1 MSCSGWVFAVFLC
14 VWTWPTASFKTVSIE
29 IDFYARSRVFKMSRL
44 TQIIIAVVALAIIGG
59 GIFLMTWD
67 IPAPSEKVTKTL
79 NNDRFP
85 S

>member
-1 MSCSGWVFAVFLC
+1 MS
-14 VWTWPTASFKTVSIE
+14 K
-29 IDFYARSRVFKMSRL
+29 L
-44 TQIIIAVVALAIIGG
+44 TQVLLALAAVVVVGG
-59 GIFLMTWD
+59 GLFLMTWD